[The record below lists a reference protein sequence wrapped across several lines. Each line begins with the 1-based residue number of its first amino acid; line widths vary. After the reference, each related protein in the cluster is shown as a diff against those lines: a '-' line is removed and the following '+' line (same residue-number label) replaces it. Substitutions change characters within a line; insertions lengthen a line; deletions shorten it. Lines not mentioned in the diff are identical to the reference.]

1 MKRKDFSK
9 LQITVQKEKETYF
22 EHEEFIAGTA
32 PFLRGIYSTMYF
44 QKKLKTSISEEF
56 PPTSSNKTPEQEL
69 ADFLTS
75 SFNKINK
82 GLKEN
87 STVDE
92 LASSIQ
98 FSTTI
103 SNNYFDEIAKMRAA
117 RMLWTKMIKQF
128 NPKNRDSLAL
138 NIEVSTDNSFN
149 TSIAFLGSSQS
160 LISKNHS
167 YLVFEEETGITE
179 TVDPWA
185 GSFQLEKRTE
195 EVAFNSWDLF
205 NQQSN
210 L

>member
-9 LQITVQKEKETYF
+9 LQVTVQKEKKSYF
-22 EHEEFIAGTA
+22 EHEEFTGGTA

-44 QKKLKTSISEEF
+44 QKKLNLTISEEL
-56 PPTSSNKTPEQEL
+56 PTSSNEAPEQEL
-69 ADFLTS
+69 ASFLIS

-87 STVDE
+87 STIDE
-92 LASSIQ
+92 LIESIQ
-98 FSTTI
+98 FHTII
-103 SNNYFDEIAKMRAA
+103 SNNYFDEIAKMRAV
-117 RMLWTKMIKQF
+117 RMLWAKMIKQF

-138 NIEVSTDNSFN
+138 NIEVSTANSFN
-149 TSIAFLGSSQS
+149 TSIAFLGGSQS
-160 LISKNHS
+160 LVSKNHS
-167 YLVFEEETGITE
+167 YLLFEEETGITK

-195 EVAFNSWDLF
+195 EIAFKSWNSF
-205 NQQSN
+205 KQQAN